1 MSSIRILIGPY
12 IKSEQFR
19 NTFIMFACPTEL
31 NMLTNM
37 IPKESIV
44 WLFEF
49 KSAEQCNTRSRVL
62 IYGKLSFI
70 NFVYLICN
78 DLFVIFCD

>member
-31 NMLTNM
+31 NMHTLSSNQLNNATQD
-37 IPKESIV
+37 
-44 WLFEF
+44 LEF
-49 KSAEQCNTRSRVL
+49 WFMENYPS
-62 IYGKLSFI
+62 
-70 NFVYLICN
+70 
-78 DLFVIFCD
+78 